1 MFAMQKYSAEEI
13 NILRE
18 GGRRLAHILEVLEQ
32 NCVEGMVASE
42 LDKLAEKMVLEGG
55 DIPVF
60 KNYKPRGASYPF
72 PATVCVSINEVVAH
86 GIPKNQILQK
96 GDVVSLDLGLRHGG
110 LVVDSAVSVVVGGRA
125 GPCF

>member
-1 MFAMQKYSAEEI
+1 MQKYSAEEI

-110 LVVDSAVSVVVGGRA
+110 LVVDSAVSVVT
-125 GPCF
+125 